1 MTGLEKWKQ
10 EAIEEIEQM
19 SVDDVIEFIL
29 EHGQGC
35 DYCDI
40 KHSYVNVKGFCEE
53 DCEEGIKAYLES
65 EEE

>member
-1 MTGLEKWKQ
+1 MTNFEKWKQ
-10 EAIEEIEQM
+10 EAIEEIEEM
-19 SVDDVIEFIL
+19 SIDDVIELIL

-35 DYCDI
+35 EYCDI
-40 KHSYVNVKGFCEE
+40 KHSYVNAIGLCEE